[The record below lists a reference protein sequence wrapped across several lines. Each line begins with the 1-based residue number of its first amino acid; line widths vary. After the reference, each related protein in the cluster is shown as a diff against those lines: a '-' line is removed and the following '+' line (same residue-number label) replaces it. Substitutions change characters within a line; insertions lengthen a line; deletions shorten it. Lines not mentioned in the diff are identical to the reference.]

1 MSYQEKCCI
10 VWYETN
16 LFIPGQLKGHFK
28 GFAGG
33 IRCISC
39 LDKQQMVVSCG
50 LDKFLRVH
58 HLHNRK
64 LLHKVGLSRSWQI
77 LCFSSDEKCTV
88 YFGGLQFA
96 ICGLF
101 YVCREVFFKDL
112 EFFFSCMYLFI
123 HFFWKLGLLNANSER
138 FLVYSFNYRKE
149 LRLCLSFFAFLLQ
162 ELWFVYF
169 HWHAIRFSLLE
180 MYQVYLTCNRPVTL
194 FLVSWCLIR
203 HLLSLYFKTFLFV
216 VCSAS
221 FGTKVCY
228 CWGFNPQFTVV
239 KCTRSSNVTT

>member
-28 GFAGG
+28 GFSGG

-64 LLHKVGLSRSWQI
+64 LLHKVGLSCSWQI

-101 YVCREVFFKDL
+101 YVCREVFLRIKN
-112 EFFFSCMYLFI
+112 FS
-123 HFFWKLGLLNANSER
+123 
-138 FLVYSFNYRKE
+138 FLVCIYSFIFFGNWACETPIVRGFWFTLLTIEKSSVYVF
-149 LRLCLSFFAFLLQ
+149 LFCLSASRTMVCLL
-162 ELWFVYF
+162 
-169 HWHAIRFSLLE
+169 S
-180 MYQVYLTCNRPVTL
+180 LTCNKIFSPGGVSGLPYLQSSRNIIFGFMVSSTSPFKSL
-194 FLVSWCLIR
+194 F
-203 HLLSLYFKTFLFV
+203 
-216 VCSAS
+216 
-221 FGTKVCY
+221 
-228 CWGFNPQFTVV
+228 
-239 KCTRSSNVTT
+239 